1 MLALTVLAGACKAFP
16 RVDSVEATL
25 TDSADVRLVNFA
37 RLPTGPGA
45 VRLSSRPYL
54 TLGGIHDTDSLE
66 FDARGVFLSGTSL
79 ADGQIVVGDH
89 QRLKYFDGRGRLV
102 KIVGRDG
109 NGPGEFSDVRDL
121 CPLRDSSLVV
131 LDADGRWTVWDRSG
145 KLRHAQARLGLVPH
159 NGCSRDGSVIVRE
172 FSMEDANDA
181 TKRRMLPYALY
192 RADGT
197 LLQPLGRLQA
207 SEYFGPIFFE
217 PSYTIVAGELLI
229 AEPQRFE
236 IRTQSL
242 STGRV
247 TKMWRVQGALR
258 ELTDA
263 VWDTLMTTGFPSDA
277 TAEQRRKHI
286 SRMKQFVKPPA
297 YPAFG
302 RVRADPRGR
311 IWINPYFDHLH
322 WYVIDNA
329 GSRISLVSLPLPE
342 DQRPQLVGFADE
354 SAVLRHFDEMRAA
367 QLSFFRVEIR

>member
-1 MLALTVLAGACKAFP
+1 MTLALLVLGCATNPWTAETAFEP
-16 RVDSVEATL
+16 TL
-25 TDSADVRLVNFA
+25 NRLD
-37 RLPTGPGA
+37 L
-45 VRLSSRPYL
+45 
-54 TLGGIHDTDSLE
+54 
-66 FDARGVFLSGTSL
+66 
-79 ADGQIVVGDH
+79 DG
-89 QRLKYFDGRGRLV
+89 DGRVNQAEYDRV
-102 KIVGRDG
+102 A
-109 NGPGEFSDVRDL
+109 FSARPFAQVDT
-121 CPLRDSSLVV
+121 
-131 LDADGRWTVWDRSG
+131 DADG
-145 KLRHAQARLGLVPH
+145 A
-159 NGCSRDGSVIVRE
+159 
-172 FSMEDANDA
+172 
-181 TKRRMLPYALY
+181 
-192 RADGT
+192 
-197 LLQPLGRLQA
+197 
-207 SEYFGPIFFE
+207 
-217 PSYTIVAGELLI
+217 
-229 AEPQRFE
+229 
-236 IRTQSL
+236 L

-354 SAVLRHFDEMRAA
+354 SVVIRHVDESGGA
-367 QLSFFRVEIR
+367 QLSFYRVETR